1 MIMALCQ
8 TALWSRSI
16 IFHRSPSL
24 SQLRWM
30 RNLIY
35 SLEDVH
41 NFQYKCIMCSRYWPT
56 FIFAI
61 SLVCVD
67 GLLHFSHLQSETI
80 SASIQKWN
88 PPPQLDV
95 VCCITQ
101 QNTMS
106 HLKIRIIWVVIED
119 KSYGYCEFT
128 WCGQNEQICTPSQNA
143 WCRPTSGLSSST
155 ILFYFLN
162 INSC

>member
-1 MIMALCQ
+1 MPNSTLIQ
-8 TALWSRSI
+8 K
-16 IFHRSPSL
+16 H
-24 SQLRWM
+24 
-30 RNLIY
+30 NLPQIAFIKSAQMNAQSY
-35 SLEDVH
+35 IQPYVH

-155 ILFYFLN
+155 IFF
-162 INSC
+162 IFF